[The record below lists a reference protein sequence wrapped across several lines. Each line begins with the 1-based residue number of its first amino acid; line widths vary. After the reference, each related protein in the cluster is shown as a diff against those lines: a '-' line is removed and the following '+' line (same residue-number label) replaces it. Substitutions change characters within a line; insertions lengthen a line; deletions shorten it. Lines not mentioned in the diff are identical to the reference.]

1 MHFCIQIHIA
11 VYKMEYIY
19 IYLERDYDIH
29 ILINLMTD
37 GWSRHTK
44 RIGTITWHHCSLII
58 IFFLLW
64 NINFGNHSAKIRL
77 NIWHDVLIILFRTLS
92 LPTPIN
98 MNQRMSFLNLYIGIG
113 STVAFGD
120 PSDVGRSH
128 TGGGFEAE
136 AFILLTVC
144 TDGFLLLLEFPL
156 DRSLTESEG

>member
-19 IYLERDYDIH
+19 IFRERLRYTHTHKPDDWW
-29 ILINLMTD
+29 LISPHKANWYNNMT
-37 GWSRHTK
+37 
-44 RIGTITWHHCSLII
+44 SLQPDNN
-58 IFFLLW
+58 IFFTMKHKFRKSLCK
-64 NINFGNHSAKIRL
+64 NQIEHMTRRF
-77 NIWHDVLIILFRTLS
+77 VILFCTLS

-120 PSDVGRSH
+120 PSDVGRWH
-128 TGGGFEAE
+128 TGEGFEAE